1 MQLFQLA
8 LMVSVA
14 MLPPFGL
21 TVGGERASHS
31 CSVDRKPEAQVKLL
45 TEKELDPLFLLISFR
60 FLSCFIVWF
69 CGMVEEEGSQH
80 CCKE

>member
-31 CSVDRKPEAQVKLL
+31 CSVDRKPEAQYKLL
-45 TEKELDPLFLLISFR
+45 TEKELDPLFL
-60 FLSCFIVWF
+60 
-69 CGMVEEEGSQH
+69 
-80 CCKE
+80 

>member
-45 TEKELDPLFLLISFR
+45 TEKELDPLFLLISFQIS
-60 FLSCFIVWF
+60 FLFYCLVLWY
-69 CGMVEEEGSQH
+69 GRGGRQPALL
-80 CCKE
+80 